1 MSHLFHM
8 VSLMDNH
15 PYFTDKESYH
25 YNICPSSA
33 SIHPSLYPQDGH
45 CLVWAKQSATY
56 RRLRTQCSF
65 SCATD
70 ISGIY
75 PLFMRKPDS
84 FNRYFWSTSNVLANF
99 QSNTAKAKKKKK
111 KEKRKETIFS
121 RIGLIIALFSIP
133 YVKWNPGGIRYNT
146 GKYITRGESALLVWW

>member
-1 MSHLFHM
+1 MSPLFHM

-99 QSNTAKAKKKKK
+99 QSNTAKT
-111 KEKRKETIFS
+111 KRKKPKDK
-121 RIGLIIALFSIP
+121 SIP
-133 YVKWNPGGIRYNT
+133 SWSLCSKFHLSVRRQTIKIRK
-146 GKYITRGESALLVWW
+146 KYSMLVTRWRGT